1 MKQFTLKVD
10 GMRCGMCESHVND
23 VVRKSGNVKKVT
35 SSHISGTTVIVA
47 EDDFDVNAATAAIKD
62 CGYNVESVT
71 EKPYEKQ
78 GFFAKLFKK

>member
-10 GMRCGMCESHVND
+10 GMRCGMCESYVND

-35 SSHISGTTVIVA
+35 SSHVSGTTVIVA
-47 EDDFDVNAATAAIKD
+47 EDDFDVNAVSNVIKE
-62 CGYNVESVT
+62 CGYKVESVT

-78 GFFAKLFKK
+78 GLFAKLFKK